1 MNSNFKLKN
10 KYIMIKQLTFILSI
24 FALRSIFGLS
34 AHAQN
39 SGIVINEVMASNTVT
54 VADNAGDFDDW
65 IELFNTSGVD
75 VDLSG
80 WYITDKPD
88 NLTKYD
94 IPTGTMILANEYLII
109 WADEDSSQGPNPVHA
124 NFKLSASGEIL
135 MLLDPSISVVDSI
148 SFGQQ
153 TMDMAYA
160 RRPNGTGNFVIQAST
175 YSGNN
180 DLVSTKNRMR
190 LEEFKMFPNPT
201 NGLLNVVIESNDY
214 DIFEVFDATGK
225 KVKELLITN
234 LSFQVDL
241 SACGAGLY
249 VMKYGET
256 VKRILVL
263 K

>member
-1 MNSNFKLKN
+1 MLVSVFS
-10 KYIMIKQLTFILSI
+10 LSVQ
-24 FALRSIFGLS
+24 
-34 AHAQN
+34 AQN
-39 SGIVINEVMASNTVT
+39 GVVINEIMASNTVT

-124 NFKLSASGEIL
+124 NFKLSAAGETVI
-135 MLLDPSISVVDSI
+135 LLDASISVVDSI

-153 TMDMAYA
+153 TTDMAYA
-160 RRPNGTGNFVIQAST
+160 RRPNGTGNFVIQAPT
-175 YSGNN
+175 YKGNN
-180 DLVSTKNRMR
+180 DLVSTKNVMR

-201 NGLLNVVIESNDY
+201 SGMLNILIESNDY
-214 DIFEVFDATGK
+214 EHEIFEVFDATGK
-225 KVKELLITN
+225 KVKEFLITN
-234 LSFQVDL
+234 TTFQIDL
-241 SACGAGLY
+241 STFGEGLY

-256 VKRILVL
+256 VKRVLVL